1 MSEAPEVSELE
12 QWASIY
18 VRIPRDHYERWNTAI
33 RNVADALGLPND
45 EICDSAGVR
54 NTRDGLTAA
63 QRIRVYETIANLLDC
78 PVPMIRKW
86 LQSGQRGK

>member
-1 MSEAPEVSELE
+1 MSEAPEVSQLE

-18 VRIPRDHYERWNTAI
+18 LRIPRDHYERWNTAI

-45 EICDSAGVR
+45 MSVHSDGKRVY
-54 NTRDGLTAA
+54 RDGLALDW
-63 QRIRVYETIANLLDC
+63 QRIKVYETIANLLDC

-86 LQSGQRGK
+86 LSSGQR